1 MGDVAQK
8 WGLVAEMYERSTTG
22 EIEEVVRLTQI
33 DGRVAF
39 DKIVEWTTRYKDKA
53 YSMSDEDRYN
63 RERRR
68 LHIYEPEDKRWL
80 PKDEQSIFKIMHTAY
95 ILQCHDLYDLTCEVT
110 ADKLKELS
118 VEQIREKFKI
128 ECDYTPEQLAEMQQK
143 NQWIHCNKKPI
154 R

>member
-1 MGDVAQK
+1 MKKKVVGFEVCGDVVEVEKDVAQK

-22 EIEEVVRLTQI
+22 EIEEAVRLTQI
-33 DGRVAF
+33 DDRVAF

-95 ILQCHDLYDLTCEVT
+95 ILQGGAFLF
-110 ADKLKELS
+110 LS
-118 VEQIREKFKI
+118 VI
-128 ECDYTPEQLAEMQQK
+128 YS
-143 NQWIHCNKKPI
+143 H
-154 R
+154 